1 MHNGTSKSFSR
12 KIFSR
17 QCWQHCGKY
26 VLKFY
31 CHNLL
36 QKISW
41 NRILVAVDWFDEKI
55 LRDSFRFLHC
65 VPQCVEITGILWRI
79 FGKNFVKLTVL
90 LNKLLK
96 SWFHEIFFRWERIPD
111 SRNFH
116 TVLLLTLWKIPWN
129 QFISQIIKHTR
140 SNFNFTKFSSYES
153 ELLLFMLSRLWYF
166 RTVWNKYWNT
176 FH

>member
-96 SWFHEIFFRWERIPD
+96 SWFDEMLLGDREFLVFPHCGVWKLRIFFFL
-111 SRNFH
+111 SSH
-116 TVLLLTLWKIPWN
+116 TVERKIPWN
-129 QFISQIIKHTR
+129 QVI
-140 SNFNFTKFSSYES
+140 
-153 ELLLFMLSRLWYF
+153 L
-166 RTVWNKYWNT
+166 
-176 FH
+176 